1 MPIVIDANVFVSAA
15 IAQGPSHRVVQAVT
29 LSEHHEAIVCP
40 TLLEEIEDVLSR
52 PRLLKRIGDDRARRY
67 LRDLRIMTTRV
78 LDPIDI
84 GTHTRDPNDDYLVAL
99 ARDHNADYI
108 VTGDKDLLEWPE
120 QLPPAITPAA
130 FETLLTTLP

>member
-1 MPIVIDANVFVSAA
+1 VRIVIDANVFVSAA

-67 LRDLRIMTTRV
+67 LRDLRIMTNCV

-120 QLPPAITPAA
+120 QRPPAVTPAA
-130 FETLLTTLP
+130 FETLLTTRP

>member
-1 MPIVIDANVFVSAA
+1 MRVVIDANVFVSAA

-52 PRLLKRIGDDRARRY
+52 PRLVKRIGDDRARKY

-84 GTHTRDPNDDYLVAL
+84 GTHTRDPDDDYLVAL
-99 ARDHNADYI
+99 AREHNADYI

-120 QLPPAITPAA
+120 QLPPAVTPAA
-130 FETLLTTLP
+130 FETLLTALP